1 MKLRKILAAASAA
14 IIGASLLTFTASANE
29 GFLMYASGDW
39 SASKMSLGDCPDGE
53 IDVTG
58 DGTYTVTAYGMEFED
73 EDTGEMVPAQAVG
86 ATVFCVDI
94 TDLALDLYG
103 GKDAEGYADCQTGAD
118 KMAFAKAAG
127 LDITNV
133 SVQTK
138 STDGSVVDVPVDQS
152 KVIFGD
158 IEGNNKI
165 RIEIFNAYGDT
176 SANPSINTDD
186 IDFDESIS
194 VTFTISGLDGGAAP
208 IDDAAPV
215 DTTPDAADAS
225 ASAAS
230 AAPAA
235 SDSKGSPDTGVEG
248 VAAIAGLA
256 VVAGGALAIAKKR
269 K

>member
-14 IIGASLLTFTASANE
+14 VIGASLLTISASANE
-29 GFLMYASGDW
+29 GFLMFASGDW
-39 SASKMSLGDCPDGE
+39 SASSMEIGLCPDGE

-58 DGTYTVTAYGMEFED
+58 DGTYTVTAYGMELED
-73 EDTGEMVPAQAVG
+73 ENTGEMIPAEAIG

-103 GKDAEGYADCQTGAD
+103 GTDAEGYGDCSTGAE

-133 SVQTK
+133 SIQTT
-138 STDGSVVDVPVDQS
+138 STDGTVVDIPVDQS

-176 SANPSINTDD
+176 SSAPCIDTSL
-186 IDFDESIS
+186 IDFDDSIS
-194 VTFTISGLDGGAAP
+194 VTFTISGLD
-208 IDDAAPV
+208 DDAPAEDTDAP
-215 DTTPDAADAS
+215 ADDNAS
-225 ASAAS
+225 A
-230 AAPAA
+230 PAT
-235 SDSKGSPDTGVEG
+235 DSKGSPDTGVEG

>member
-14 IIGASLLTFTASANE
+14 VIGASLLTVAASANE

-39 SASKMSLGDCPDGE
+39 SAQKMELGACPDGE

-58 DGTYTVTAYGMEFED
+58 DGTYTVSAYGMEFED

-86 ATVFCVDI
+86 AVVFCVDI

-103 GKDAEGYADCQTGAD
+103 GKDAEGYADCETAAD

-127 LDITNV
+127 LDITDV
-133 SVQTK
+133 SIQTK
-138 STDGSVVDVPVDQS
+138 STDGTVVDIPVDQS
-152 KVIFGD
+152 KILFGD

-165 RIEIFNAYGDT
+165 RLEVYNEYGDSKNDPCIDT
-176 SANPSINTDD
+176 SL
-186 IDFDESIS
+186 IDFDDSIS
-194 VTFTISGLDGGAAP
+194 VTFTISGLDADAP
-208 IDDAAPV
+208 AEDNTPAEDT
-215 DTTPDAADAS
+215 DTTPDTTPS
-225 ASAAS
+225 T
-230 AAPAA
+230 PVA

-248 VAAIAGLA
+248 IAAVAGLA